1 LSSNVPAIICASM
14 SKSVTVYLSDDA
26 VTALER
32 ARLSARRS
40 RSFIVDELVKA
51 ALSVVAKPQ
60 VQVQPADTGEHA

>member
-1 LSSNVPAIICASM
+1 M

-51 ALSVVAKPQ
+51 ALSATATANP
-60 VQVQPADTGEHA
+60 QVQPADNGERA